1 MVQTCTQLYTFVDH
15 VACTL
20 LYTTWHVHFCTPSG
34 LYTIVHH
41 VDCTPRGLHTSVHHV
56 GCTLLYITWTVHH
69 ADCTLLYTTST
80 GMYTCVHH
88 VDCSLSCDSGC
99 RVNSFWMRRYS
110 VSRWLLSRC
119 RHQVTCGCQGH
130 QGSRSGRALRPLTTS
145 WGVYRDGRRSAA

>member
-1 MVQTCTQLYTFVDH
+1 MYITLVLADYLHLSTTCLQTAEKTNCGTNVYT
-15 VACTL
+15 A
-20 LYTTWHVHFCTPSG
+20 VHFCR
-34 LYTIVHH
+34 
-41 VDCTPRGLHTSVHHV
+41 PRGMYTSVHHV